1 MSDSY
6 NPGRPRP
13 VATPLDLLRVRIDH
27 EAFDAAIF
35 ALEAVAAD
43 LGYGDVRPLPGAIAW
58 IDKLRED
65 DKRTA
70 VIAGGERVEHALE
83 IAGVS
88 ERFDVVIVGRTA
100 AERLASA
107 FEELGVAADRTVVVA
122 CDPVELEA
130 ARAANVELAIG
141 VARGAA
147 TPEQLRRAGAAT
159 VVADLQELL
168 V

>member
-1 MSDSY
+1 VSDSFD
-6 NPGRPRP
+6 PGRPRP
-13 VATPLDLLRVRIDH
+13 VVTPLDLLRVRIDH

-35 ALEAVAAD
+35 GLEAVAAD

-83 IAGVS
+83 IAGVG
-88 ERFDVVIVGRTA
+88 ERFDVVVVGRTA

-107 FEELGVAADRTVVVA
+107 FEELGVPPDRAVVVA

-168 V
+168 A